1 MINFVKSVVLGLMFC
16 LMLSCQN
23 NANFDE
29 PSTNDC
35 SLSLSSLE
43 PNNGIMELGQ
53 GGADLDKPIDGPAEI
68 VLELTSSM
76 TEDDF
81 MTACD
86 EVKMQVGSLTQA
98 SELTDDEAESILES
112 LIVDGQQL
120 REQIVNQLE
129 TDPSQIDDLEYF
141 KNLSDEECVALSFF
155 FHGAQEALDNNTG
168 DTGVQLASIDGGRAL
183 HCLGVAVGFDAIRNL
198 SVRGVVTAA
207 TARQALVAIGK
218 RYLGYIGV
226 AIMVYDFVKC
236 VK

>member
-1 MINFVKSVVLGLMFC
+1 MINFVKSVVFGLMFC

-53 GGADLDKPIDGPAEI
+53 GGADLDKPIDGVAEI
-68 VLELTSSM
+68 ALELTSSM

-81 MTACD
+81 MTTCD

-98 SELTDDEAESILES
+98 SELTDDEAVAILEP
-112 LIVDGQQL
+112 LIDDGKQL
-120 REQIVNQLE
+120 KEQIVNQLE
-129 TDPSQIDDLEYF
+129 GETSQIDDLEYF

-155 FHGAQEALDNNTG
+155 FHGIQEELDNNDEPEGQT
-168 DTGVQLASIDGGRAL
+168 ASISGGKIFR
-183 HCLGVAVGFDAIRNL
+183 CSVSAIFGLSIDKL
-198 SVRGVVTAA
+198 SVRGVISA
-207 TARQALVAIGK
+207 TTVRQALIAIGK
-218 RYLGYIGV
+218 RYFGYIGLAV
-226 AIMVYDFVKC
+226 MIYDFVQC
-236 VK
+236 VR